1 MLLKNIVSIKAGYPF
16 RGAITAIPNADV
28 RVVQMKDTFVDQAIE
43 WSDCIS
49 TELPSQRSADFLLE
63 NDILFTARGTKNYAV
78 LVDTA
83 VAHYQV
89 VAAPHFYVLR
99 LTTPH
104 VLPAFLAWWLNQYP
118 SQQYF
123 QREAE
128 GSVTKSI
135 RRSVLENL
143 PIAMPPLS
151 KQHTIIGL
159 ANTLKQERQLSE
171 QLLHNGER
179 LMNTIANDLFNDK
192 KVEP

>member
-1 MLLKNIVSIKAGYPF
+1 MLLKDIVSAKAGYPF
-16 RGAITAIPNADV
+16 RGAITALPNAAV

-43 WSDCIS
+43 WSACIT

-78 LVDTA
+78 LVDAA
-83 VAHYQV
+83 VAHYQA

-99 LTTPH
+99 LTTPR

-135 RRSVLENL
+135 RRSVLENV
-143 PIAMPPLS
+143 PITMPSLS
-151 KQHTIIGL
+151 KQHAIIGL

-171 QLLHNGER
+171 QLLRNGER

-192 KVEP
+192 EVAP

>member
-1 MLLKNIVSIKAGYPF
+1 MLLKDIVSTKAGYPF
-16 RGAITAIPNADV
+16 RGAITVIPNAVV

-43 WSDCIS
+43 WSACIT
-49 TELPSQRSADFLLE
+49 TELPSQRSADFLSE

-78 LVDTA
+78 LVDAA
-83 VAHYQV
+83 VAYYQA

-99 LTTPH
+99 LTTPS

-135 RRSVLENL
+135 RRSVLENTSIVAPSL
-143 PIAMPPLS
+143 G
-151 KQHTIIGL
+151 KQHAIIGL
-159 ANTLKQERQLSE
+159 ANTLKQERQLAE
-171 QLLHNGER
+171 QLRHNGER
-179 LMNTIANDLFNDK
+179 LMNAIANDLLHH
-192 KVEP
+192 